1 MSSTLLS
8 ASDLQRALTTR
19 DLTDPGQGAHAVQLI
34 VDRLTEALP
43 TAWRSASRT
52 VRRDPIVALHDN
64 YDHLGYAPDAVTRDA
79 RYTRYV
85 DPAHVLRSHTS
96 AMIPGALRQLAA
108 ETIDGTAPSDVL
120 LVCPGICYRRD
131 TIDWQ
136 HTGEPHQIDLWRI
149 QHGRLGIDDLM
160 DMIDR
165 VVDAVLPGKRWRA
178 VPADHPYTT
187 RGHQIDV
194 DWDGQWIEI
203 GECGLAARAVLTAA
217 GLDSPPWTGLAMG
230 LGLDRLLLLRKGI
243 PDIRLLRSSDPRVA
257 EQMLDL
263 APYHPVSQLP
273 AVRRDL
279 SIVVGPHT
287 VIDEEVLGDRVR
299 QALGAEADVAESV
312 AIRSET
318 AYDAL
323 PPSAR
328 ERLGIAPGERNVLV
342 RLLLRPLDRT
352 LTDAEANRLRD
363 QVYAELHEGA
373 VAQWASAP
381 V

>member
-8 ASDLQRALTTR
+8 AYDLQRALTTR
-19 DLTDPGQGAHAVQLI
+19 DLTDPGQGRHAIQLI
-34 VDRLTEALP
+34 VDRLAEALP

-52 VRRDPIVALHDN
+52 VRRDPIVTLDDN
-64 YDHLGYAPDAVTRDA
+64 YDHLGYAPDAVTREA

-85 DPAHVLRSHTS
+85 DPTHVLRSHTS

-108 ETIDGTAPSDVL
+108 EAIDGTAPTDVL
-120 LVCPGICYRRD
+120 LVCPGLCYRRD

-149 QHGRLGIDDLM
+149 QCGRLDIDDLM
-160 DMIDR
+160 DMIGR
-165 VVDAVLPGKRWRA
+165 VVDAVLPGQRWRA
-178 VPADHPYTT
+178 EPAEHPYTA

-194 DWDGQWIEI
+194 HWDGRWIEI
-203 GECGLAARAVLTAA
+203 GECGLAARTVLTGA

-230 LGLDRLLLLRKGI
+230 LGLDRLLMLRKGV
-243 PDIRLLRSSDPRVA
+243 PDIRLLRSSDPRIA

-263 APYHPVSQLP
+263 APYRPVSHLP

-279 SIVVGPHT
+279 SIVVGPDT

-299 QALGAEADVAESV
+299 QALGDEADVAESV
-312 AIRSET
+312 AIVSST

-323 PPSAR
+323 PPPAR
-328 ERLGIAPGERNVLV
+328 ERLGIAPGERNLLV
-342 RLLLRPLDRT
+342 RLVLRPLDRT
-352 LTDAEANRLRD
+352 LTDAGANRLRD

-373 VAQWASAP
+373 VAQWASTP